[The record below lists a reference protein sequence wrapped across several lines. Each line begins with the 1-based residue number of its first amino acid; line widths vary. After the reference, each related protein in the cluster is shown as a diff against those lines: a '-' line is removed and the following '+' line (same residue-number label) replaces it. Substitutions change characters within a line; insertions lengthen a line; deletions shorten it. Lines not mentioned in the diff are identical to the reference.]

1 MTNDIAMKIY
11 KQGDEILVAA
21 CDCELLGKTF
31 RDGKVQIEVSAEFY
45 DDTRVGKD
53 LFLQNLQLSTISNL
67 VGDKTIK
74 FAIEAGFVDK
84 GCIIW
89 IDGVPHAQTCTM

>member
-31 RDGKVQIEVSAEFY
+31 KDGKLRIEVAADFY
-45 DDTRVGKD
+45 DDTRVDKD
-53 LFLQNLQLSTISNL
+53 LFLQTLQLSTISNL

-74 FAIEAGFVDK
+74 LAVEAGLVDK
-84 GCIIW
+84 ECIIW